1 MFVLGCSK
9 FIRMCHTKGFVR
21 QRGTSEWKV
30 RLLDRIIEEYP
41 MLKSKWDKLPNNELK
56 VMFQSDFENATESI
70 LKQLN
75 QDNSILLEGW
85 IKFRLKHPAKIICT
99 K

>member
-1 MFVLGCSK
+1 
-9 FIRMCHTKGFVR
+9 
-21 QRGTSEWKV
+21 
-30 RLLDRIIEEYP
+30 
-41 MLKSKWDKLPNNELK
+41 
-56 VMFQSDFENATESI
+56 MFQSDFENATESI